1 MAIDFFVRW
10 ICHVY
15 THNHALIIRVRVVG
29 QAGTHQLV
37 MSTDQHM
44 CVDYILVAYLA
55 QGEFI
60 VSSQNH
66 LHGSGAKLEGN
77 QALAIPCAK
86 QVDY

>member
-1 MAIDFFVRW
+1 MAMTFFVRW

-44 CVDYILVAYLA
+44 DVYTLSPIWLKVNLLFPHKTIYMVAE
-55 QGEFI
+55 Q
-60 VSSQNH
+60 S
-66 LHGSGAKLEGN
+66 
-77 QALAIPCAK
+77 
-86 QVDY
+86 